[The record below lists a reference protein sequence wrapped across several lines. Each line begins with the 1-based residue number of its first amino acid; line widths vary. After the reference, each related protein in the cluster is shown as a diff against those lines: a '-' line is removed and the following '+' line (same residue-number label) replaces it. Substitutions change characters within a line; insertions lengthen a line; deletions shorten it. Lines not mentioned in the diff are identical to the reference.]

1 MNEGATFVDFTERD
15 VLGDGVTESR
25 TPFGSEQGGSEEV
38 CELHIMAEL
47 KGRNR
52 ACRGVVRCCS
62 PAMPPG

>member
-1 MNEGATFVDFTERD
+1 MKERRALISQREED
-15 VLGDGVTESR
+15 VLGDGVAESG

-62 PAMPPG
+62 PVMPPG